1 MTPKLAASAAAV
13 GVIAWLIGWFVV
25 FTASFLLDVVPHGG
39 AW

>member
-1 MTPKLAASAAAV
+1 MTWKLALKLVLAGAV
-13 GVIAWLIGWFVV
+13 AYGLGWFVV